1 VLWVLTDWQAKKKL
15 RLTTIQEPDY
25 VIRRYSFYALLLN
38 TLKDWMPKVRPT
50 LLHTYTYPNIRCSHK
65 GATQFLRRRVP
76 TSINLSHVPTHEIR
90 VNSELRKGRLHIR
103 LDTDNRCQRPGKDI
117 PPR

>member
-1 VLWVLTDWQAKKKL
+1 
-15 RLTTIQEPDY
+15 
-25 VIRRYSFYALLLN
+25 
-38 TLKDWMPKVRPT
+38 
-50 LLHTYTYPNIRCSHK
+50 
-65 GATQFLRRRVP
+65 
-76 TSINLSHVPTHEIR
+76 